1 VTINRRQFI
10 TGVLGGGTAAGL
22 VRFSGMGSLLS
33 MAEASAS
40 TVPKKGPF
48 VLVTLTGG
56 NDGLNTVIPYKS
68 GTYYDWRGE
77 LAIPPNQVLPLGS
90 DGAQEYGLH
99 PSLTSL
105 QALWKQ
111 GKVAIVQGVEYPNP
125 NFSHFQSTYIWQTA
139 QLSGDPSTGWLGR
152 WLDITGDDPF
162 RALSIGPNLPPVLVG
177 AKQQAC
183 SLVDSTSPGAQL
195 PGQNPQFSAAYRQL
209 MSTFPGEIGIQA
221 EQAVSGAN
229 LMTVGSKA
237 AAALGHEQVPS
248 QTSGRDAGDIGNQLD
263 IVAELINYGLPTSV
277 YSVDW
282 GGFDTHSAQANNH
295 AGLLTSLD
303 AAIESFMSVFPAAS
317 PGKSPVLV
325 IYSEFGRTTRVNASA
340 GTDHSSASVVIVV
353 GPGVKGGFYG
363 ATPSFKHLD
372 PYGNL
377 IYTTDFRE
385 VYSTV
390 LERVLEVESTGY
402 VLGGQYRPIDFL

>member
-1 VTINRRQFI
+1 MTINRRQFL
-10 TGVLGGGTAAGL
+10 TGVLGGGAAAGL

-40 TVPKKGPF
+40 TVPKNGPF
-48 VLVTLTGG
+48 VLLTLTGG

-68 GTYYDWRGE
+68 GIYYDWRGE
-77 LAIPPNQVLPLGS
+77 LAIPADQVLPLGS
-90 DGAQEYGLH
+90 DGAQEYGFH
-99 PSLTSL
+99 PSLTAL

-111 GKVAIVQGVEYPNP
+111 GKVAIIQGVEYPNP

-195 PGQNPQFSAAYRQL
+195 PGQNPQFSSAYKQL

-221 EQAVSGAN
+221 EQATSGAN

-237 AAALGHEQVPS
+237 AAALSKEQPPDD
-248 QTSGRDAGDIGNQLD
+248 TSGRDAADIGNQLD
-263 IVAELINYGLPTSV
+263 IVAELIRYGLPTSV

-282 GGFDTHSAQANNH
+282 GGFDTHSDQADNH
-295 AGLLTSLD
+295 AGLLSSLD
-303 AAIESFMSVFPAAS
+303 AAIESFMSVFPTAV
-317 PGKSPVLV
+317 PGKSPVVV
-325 IYSEFGRTTRVNASA
+325 IYSEFGRTTKVNASA
-340 GTDHSSASVVIVV
+340 GTDHSSASVVLVV

-363 ATPSFKHLD
+363 ATPSFTHLD

-377 IYTTDFRE
+377 LYTTDFRR
-385 VYSTV
+385 VYATV
-390 LERVLEVESTGY
+390 LERILGIESPGS
-402 VLGGQYRPIDFL
+402 VLGGSFRSMDFI

>member
-1 VTINRRQFI
+1 MTINRRQFL
-10 TGVLGGGTAAGL
+10 TGVLGGSAAAGL
-22 VRFSGMGSLLS
+22 VHFSGMGSLLS

-40 TVPKKGPF
+40 SVPKNGPF
-48 VLVTLTGG
+48 VLLTLTGG
-56 NDGLNTVIPYKS
+56 NDGLNTVIPYNS

-77 LAIPPNQVLPLGS
+77 LAIPADQALHLGS
-90 DGAQEYGLH
+90 EGAHDFGFH

-105 QALWKQ
+105 QSLWKQ
-111 GKVAIVQGVEYPNP
+111 GKVAIINGVEYPDP

-152 WLDITGDDPF
+152 WLDATGPDPF

-183 SLVDSTSPGAQL
+183 SLVDSTSPGNQL

-209 MSTFPGEIGIQA
+209 MSTFPGEPGIQA
-221 EQAVSGAN
+221 EQAISGKN
-229 LMTVGSKA
+229 LLTIGSKA
-237 AAALGHEQVPS
+237 AAALSHEQTPTA
-248 QTSGRDAGDIGNQLD
+248 TSGRDAGDIGNQLD
-263 IVAELINYGLPTSV
+263 IVADLIRYGLPTSV

-282 GGFDTHSAQANNH
+282 GGFDTHSAQAENH
-295 AGLLTSLD
+295 AGLLSSLD
-303 AAIESFMSVFPAAS
+303 AAIESFMSVFPTAT
-317 PGKSPVLV
+317 PGKSPVIL

-340 GTDHSSASVVIVV
+340 GTDHSSASVVLVV

-363 ATPSFKHLD
+363 ATPSFTHLD

-377 IYTTDFRE
+377 IYTTDFRK
-385 VYSTV
+385 VYATV
-390 LERVLEVESTGY
+390 LERILGIESPEY
-402 VLGGQYRPIDFL
+402 VLGGSFSPIDFL